1 MDGLLKVN
9 TRMSYSLPLEGLGEV
24 EQRDIVNTWRS
35 PTKQKRRWSA
45 ATLFS
50 LVIQLSHVITD
61 QLQRGLL
68 TGDLVRWAEKSERA
82 ALKIVHV
89 WACTNVSDFRNN
101 WGEFG
106 PESFRDSRSN
116 ANFAISECRVKFT
129 WTLPSAS
136 KINKINFSSEAGA
149 VLNFLLTFCFKTKS
163 KSGCKG
169 RKPLFLK
176 KRMSIW
182 LPDTIDSYFSDL

>member
-1 MDGLLKVN
+1 MNFNQLK
-9 TRMSYSLPLEGLGEV
+9 S
-24 EQRDIVNTWRS
+24 
-35 PTKQKRRWSA
+35 
-45 ATLFS
+45 
-50 LVIQLSHVITD
+50 QLSQVITD

-82 ALKIVHV
+82 ALKIVLV

-106 PESFRDSRSN
+106 RFSRSN

-176 KRMSIW
+176 KNVYLTDYQILLIRILLINRIIWTCESWIYKPYRTKRQVFNYLSINY
-182 LPDTIDSYFSDL
+182 LI